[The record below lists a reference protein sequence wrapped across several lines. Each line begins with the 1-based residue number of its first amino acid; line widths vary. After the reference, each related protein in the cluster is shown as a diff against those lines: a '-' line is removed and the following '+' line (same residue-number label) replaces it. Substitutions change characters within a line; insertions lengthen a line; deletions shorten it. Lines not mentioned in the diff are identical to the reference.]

1 MLRPSSSEVACP
13 YIGLKPFSE
22 KERFLFFGREA
33 DAERLVNKILSSG
46 DAVHGP
52 SGVGKSS
59 LLIARVA
66 PDLRVQPDWPL
77 RRPCV

>member
-1 MLRPSSSEVACP
+1 MNSTDASPEQIAAGAAAELSEVACP

-33 DAERLVNKILSSG
+33 DAKRLVNKILS
-46 DAVHGP
+46 ARVTLFYGP

-59 LLIARVA
+59 LLIAKSRS
-66 PDLRVQPDWPL
+66 
-77 RRPCV
+77 